1 MAGARLDPMKCGVS
15 LSDTRTIWMGA
26 PGRHSLYTI
35 DVPHVDT
42 TVEAEAIQDDLIG
55 SRPRC
60 CREDGRNF
68 PCELGVGGI
77 EGMAALVTRCGFCR
91 PPPLDYCAPD
101 GGLCQ
106 LFDDFKGDADRGLD
120 SPPSCCEMVE
130 PLRAC
135 ASAMSFGEL
144 GHPTR

>member
-15 LSDTRTIWMGA
+15 FSDTRTIWMGA

-42 TVEAEAIQDDLIG
+42 TVEAEAVQDDLIG

-106 LFDDFKGDADRGLD
+106 LFDDFKGDADAWAGFAPLLLRDGGALTGLRICD
-120 SPPSCCEMVE
+120 VVRRVRPSD
-130 PLRAC
+130 
-135 ASAMSFGEL
+135 
-144 GHPTR
+144 